1 MAGKEL
7 TFKLVI
13 DADTK
18 DFVSNVQQSEKTAKA
33 LFDAIKIESD
43 KLKTTSE
50 ETAKEVGKIVPD
62 DLQKKA
68 DQAKGKLSEVSQA
81 ASELQ
86 GQAIKAAGK
95 IDGLGNELQDT
106 ASKANKAGFEIGSA
120 IPSDAVQLAEML
132 GNKFFSAAKEIEALG
147 DKSTISAGELRAMS
161 SAGEQGL
168 NELNL
173 ALKAAQAELVRLQST
188 DGTLQDIEIAKQRVL
203 SIQDAINEASSAF
216 NYYQGVAINAM
227 KGVDGATQSAIN
239 QVQRF
244 SAIDLTGVVG
254 EAQTATRAIESMG
267 DGAILSAQE
276 LERIGKLGATSL
288 DALERELQQA
298 NTELRALSNSSDAV
312 SLEKFNE
319 ATLKVNSLEDA
330 LGITKTA
337 FTEFNTKASSAMQ
350 NVTTNTDKASGSAK
364 QAGYAI
370 YEALG
375 IKPPS
380 VINDAIADLT
390 NKLENFKAN
399 SKLPAEEVAR
409 VTQATEQEIARL
421 KNELN
426 GIEPAAQNANSGISG
441 LSKGMDGA
449 KFAVNALVGAM
460 ATVGIGLGIRELAQ
474 AADSYTNLSVQIQ
487 IATREGGDFTSA
499 MAGVHQVALATNS
512 SLDATA
518 GLFTR
523 LNTVGK
529 EMGMTQQ
536 QALDLTKTVTQAIQI
551 GGGSAQASEAAITQF
566 IQAMQGGVLRGEE
579 FNSIMENGYG
589 LAEALAKGLGVTTGE
604 LRKMAENGELSSE
617 RVIKA
622 VQSQATQIQ
631 ETYNQFPTTIS
642 NALQKIS
649 TQWQILIGEMD
660 QANGS
665 SATVANAL
673 SIIAD
678 NLGILKV
685 FFDDV
690 AEGVGWFQDKLS
702 EIDSSTIE
710 AIRSTLSAVYDTIKN
725 VISSMA
731 GIAETAWSSFTSTLD
746 AIAPLF
752 NAIMGGKEE
761 VSGLTTLF
769 NVFKIALGVVS
780 DAATGLNIG
789 LKLLLAGIQFIAGGI
804 YSLNAAVL
812 DFLGFDDLAAQAQ
825 NASDALF
832 RQAEKNGREANR
844 LALESKSATREA
856 IREIRQTEDEAN
868 KERVAESQKTL
879 NELKLQEEKHKADYT
894 AISDE
899 RIQLEQQLY
908 EARKTGNQA
917 AIDQAVKGLTEL
929 DAKEKAYQAESQ
941 KITEAKVQAAQD
953 WVNAQLAAADGTQKA
968 ADAATQKTLQTTLA
982 AQGLKLEFDN
992 AGKAIVKAMDDGA
1005 KATEGTANAADK
1017 ARKAATALGLDL
1029 DVSLNRVSEKFAE
1042 NGKNVATFAAGL
1054 EDMGI
1059 KGKQAGQVTYEAWL
1073 KWLEAAKSQA
1083 EIDYAKAKLNEF
1095 GNQGQ
1100 ISTSQVEQGLIAIK
1114 LQAQKLPDDIDPVT
1128 EAFKRLGIETKE
1140 NLKLAA
1146 QQALMDY
1153 ITIRDSGKATAEGIQ
1168 KAYEKAAQSAAT
1180 SGDASVIAATNAANA
1195 GRNLEIQIDDTG
1207 IAAVKSMNDW
1217 TESNHRVRDSARSI
1231 GDGFRQAGQIARE
1244 EAKSSTEAW
1253 AEAVDAASAE
1263 YAKSTKRQQ
1272 EALAGLYDYNSYSRA
1287 DVLAKIK
1294 SMGYDDRQAE
1304 KLAGDIW
1311 SKGLA
1316 ADQDAYQ
1323 KNMGKGGFGPLST
1336 LIQQEFKNAAAR
1348 GQTTQTGTNKINDLL
1363 RNINVAST
1371 GSSSLN
1377 DYAPSIPSSPS
1388 AGNSSQ
1394 PSKEVTYNFDF
1405 NGKQM
1410 KFTGP
1415 AGQESLMNELVN
1427 QLKVQAKST

>member
-1 MAGKEL
+1 MSGKNL
-7 TFKLVI
+7 TFKLI
-13 DADTK
+13 MEADTK

-86 GQAIKAAGK
+86 GQAIEAAGK

-132 GNKFFSAAKEIEALG
+132 GNKFFSAAKEIESLG

-244 SAIDLTGVVG
+244 SAVDLTGVVG

-267 DGAILSAQE
+267 DGASLSTKE
-276 LERIGKLGATSL
+276 IERIGSIGTNSIN
-288 DALERELQQA
+288 ALERELLTARNAFSALEQSSEAVTLNEIKAAGDKVKGLEQA
-298 NTELRALSNSSDAV
+298 VDL
-312 SLEKFNE
+312 
-319 ATLKVNSLEDA
+319 
-330 LGITKTA
+330 TKSA
-337 FTEFNTKASSAMQ
+337 FSEFNVKATTAMQ
-350 NVTTNTDKASGSAK
+350 GVSTSTDKASGSAK
-364 QAGYAI
+364 QAGHAI

-390 NKLENFKAN
+390 RKLENFKAN
-399 SKLPAEEVAR
+399 SKLPAEEVER
-409 VTQATEQEIARL
+409 VTKITEQQIEKL
-421 KNELN
+421 KSELN
-426 GIEPAAQNANSGISG
+426 GVEPAAQKANSGISG

-460 ATVGIGLGIRELAQ
+460 ATVGIGLGIRELAE
-474 AADSYTNLSVQIQ
+474 AADSYTNLSVRIQ
-487 IATREGGDFTSA
+487 IATREGGDFSSA

-512 SLDATA
+512 SLQAT
-518 GLFTR
+518 GDLFTR

-551 GGGSAQASEAAITQF
+551 GGGSAQASEAAVQQF

-579 FNSIMENGYG
+579 FNSMMENGYG

-604 LRKMAENGELSSE
+604 LRKMAENGELSAE

-622 VQSQATQIQ
+622 LQSQATQIQ

-678 NLGILKV
+678 NLGILKL

-690 AEGVGWFQDKLS
+690 ADGIGWFQDKLS
-702 EIDSSTIE
+702 EIDPSTIE

-731 GIAETAWSSFTSTLD
+731 GIAETAWSAFTSVLD
-746 AIAPLF
+746 SIAPLF
-752 NAIMGGKEE
+752 NAILNGKEE
-761 VSGLTTLF
+761 VDGLTTLF

-780 DAATGLNIG
+780 DAATGLNIA
-789 LKLLLAGIQFIAGGI
+789 LKLLLAGIQFISGGI
-804 YSLNAAVL
+804 YALSAAVL

-879 NELKLQEEKHKADYT
+879 NELKLQEEKHKADYK

-899 RIQLEQQLY
+899 RIQLEQQLH

-917 AIDQAVKGLTEL
+917 AIDQAVKGLAEL
-929 DAKEKAYQAESQ
+929 DTKEKAYQAESQ
-941 KITEAKVQAAQD
+941 KITEAKIQAAQD
-953 WVNAQLAAADGTQKA
+953 WVNAQLAAADGTQKV

-992 AGKAIVKAMDDGA
+992 AGKAIVKAMDDGT

-1017 ARKAATALGLDL
+1017 ARKAANALGLDL
-1029 DVSLNRVSEKFAE
+1029 DVSLNRVSAKFKE
-1042 NGKNVATFAAGL
+1042 TEGQLDNFSSGL
-1054 EDMGI
+1054 KELGI
-1059 KGKQAGQVTYEAWL
+1059 EGKQAASVTYEAWL
-1073 KWLEAAKSQA
+1073 KWLETAKSQA
-1083 EIDYAKAKLNEF
+1083 EIDMAKAKLQEF
-1095 GNQGQ
+1095 GTQGQ
-1100 ISTSQVEQGLIAIK
+1100 ISTSQVEQGLVAIK
-1114 LQAQKLPDDIDPVT
+1114 LQAQQLPDAIDPVT
-1128 EAFKRLGIETKE
+1128 ESFKRLGIQTKE
-1140 NLKLAA
+1140 QLRLSA
-1146 QQALMDY
+1146 QMALSDFDVVRQSGQATQSDL
-1153 ITIRDSGKATAEGIQ
+1153 Q
-1168 KAYEKAAQSAAT
+1168 KAYEKTIQLAYA
-1180 SGDASVIAATNAANA
+1180 SGDAQSIAA
-1195 GRNLEIQIDDTG
+1195 
-1207 IAAVKSMNDW
+1207 
-1217 TESNHRVRDSARSI
+1217 
-1231 GDGFRQAGQIARE
+1231 
-1244 EAKSSTEAW
+1244 
-1253 AEAVDAASAE
+1253 
-1263 YAKSTKRQQ
+1263 
-1272 EALAGLYDYNSYSRA
+1272 
-1287 DVLAKIK
+1287 
-1294 SMGYDDRQAE
+1294 
-1304 KLAGDIW
+1304 
-1311 SKGLA
+1311 
-1316 ADQDAYQ
+1316 
-1323 KNMGKGGFGPLST
+1323 
-1336 LIQQEFKNAAAR
+1336 
-1348 GQTTQTGTNKINDLL
+1348 
-1363 RNINVAST
+1363 
-1371 GSSSLN
+1371 
-1377 DYAPSIPSSPS
+1377 
-1388 AGNSSQ
+1388 
-1394 PSKEVTYNFDF
+1394 
-1405 NGKQM
+1405 
-1410 KFTGP
+1410 
-1415 AGQESLMNELVN
+1415 
-1427 QLKVQAKST
+1427 